1 MKKISIRNF
10 GWWASNSCKDFIL
23 PAIVKSD
30 QQKKFDQR
38 VELVKRGSGD
48 VNKVLE
54 TYSIQ
59 QILDLSD
66 KKLILIEGVPGVG
79 KSTLSW
85 ELCRK
90 WEESQKYDLVIH
102 FNLRDDCVQE
112 MTKISDLFLTCKD
125 EGDREYIVERVE
137 KCDGKGVLF
146 VLDGY
151 DELPEYKKEHVLPNI
166 NNFQEK
172 GLFRDLISKEKLKE
186 SMVIVTSRHSAGN
199 QFNICEIQK
208 YEIRGFTKKNIE
220 DYALKVFSEDKS
232 KFLNYVSKYP
242 IFESAMHIPIN
253 VVIIV
258 EIYKENAAKSEEY
271 VLCTS
276 TDLYRVF
283 CCLFF
288 RKFFESPNTIE
299 WEKLVNEEMFIQLC
313 TLAFSGIK
321 HNKLTFC
328 NSDLRDCN
336 KKVCDI
342 LDKRPSLGDA
352 SYSFPH
358 LTFQEFLAACYISQ
372 ICDENKVE
380 LFRKYEEQ
388 RWNVV
393 WNFVAGLTKF
403 TFIDSNNFNRFTFND
418 SNISPFF
425 FQNLFESQQES
436 FNYFEV
442 ENIVYKIEHYFWT
455 PLDAYAAGY
464 CIAKYTKPNKELWKV
479 NIPCEEKLFMQGVCC
494 HASNS
499 TGGIIGSFHV
509 SGLSSNKKSS
519 DYVFLELLNKTIE
532 PFKKVSDFSIKDF
545 FLPMSTLSTIIS
557 KMSNLVKLDISDSK
571 VEGDGNKFLHHL
583 SNTNIKELNIKYT
596 GIECFLDHAQGA
608 SIDIGSG
615 DLQKL
620 TIGTR
625 KCDTGAGGT
634 HLVHLASS
642 YSSLRHL
649 TIIGFPI
656 STFNTSNS
664 LTELHLIGN
673 DESNFTEDLVRILKE
688 TQTLNILDLTDVLF
702 TIPESTD
709 ELKKILGALRN
720 CKSLE
725 IIKFVL
731 GCGFAATLAPNM
743 GPDKTVNDD
752 VSDSIVPSIGLND
765 EVIKALKDMT
775 QEISIENSTR
785 VELELIVTHENFMS
799 WPRLLNLNLPSTVE
813 MSIVTVNNMGIVQIK
828 EVK

>member
-1 MKKISIRNF
+1 M
-10 GWWASNSCKDFIL
+10 
-23 PAIVKSD
+23 
-30 QQKKFDQR
+30 
-38 VELVKRGSGD
+38 KRGEVD
-48 VNKVLE
+48 EVLKGRE
-54 TYSIQ
+54 KKSIQ
-59 QILDLSD
+59 QILESD
-66 KKLILIEGVPGVG
+66 KKLILIEGAPGVG

-90 WEESQKYDLVIH
+90 WEETEKYDLVIH
-102 FNLRDDCVQE
+102 FNLREDRVQKMQE
-112 MTKISDLFLTCKD
+112 MSDLFSTCED
-125 EGDREYIVERVE
+125 EGDRAYIIKRVKE
-137 KCDGKGVLF
+137 CKGRGVLF
-146 VLDGY
+146 ILDGY
-151 DELPEYKKEHVLPNI
+151 DELPELPEHTNKEHA
-166 NNFQEK
+166 NFQEE
-172 GLFRDLISKEKLKE
+172 GLFRDLINRKYELKLQE
-186 SMVIVTSRHSAGN
+186 STVIITSRHSARE
-199 QFNICEIQK
+199 QFKICDDQEIVKYDILGFNEENIKK
-208 YEIRGFTKKNIE
+208 YAKE
-220 DYALKVFSEDKS
+220 VFKDKS
-232 KFLNYVSKYP
+232 ELFLDFIYRNPTIENAVY
-242 IFESAMHIPIN
+242 APIN
-253 VVIIV
+253 LVIII
-258 EIYKENAAKSEEY
+258 EIYKHDEAKSKKY
-271 VLCTS
+271 TS
-276 TDLYRVF
+276 TKLYRLF
-283 CCLFF
+283 CQLFF
-288 RKFFESPNTIE
+288 RKSIKKSE
-299 WEKLVNEEMFIQLC
+299 WEKLVKDETFKQLC
-313 TLAFSGIK
+313 QLAFSGMK
-321 HNKLTFC
+321 CNKLTFHDI
-328 NSDLRDCN
+328 DLVDCN
-336 KKVCDI
+336 EEVCEI

-358 LTFQEFLAACYISQ
+358 LTFQEFLAACH
-372 ICDENKVE
+372 ICDKDKVE
-380 LFRKYEEQ
+380 LFREHKEQ

-393 WNFVAGLTKF
+393 WNFVAGLKKF
-403 TFIDSNNFNRFTFND
+403 TFIDSNNFNRFTIDN

-436 FNYFEV
+436 FDYCGI
-442 ENIVYKIEHYFWT
+442 ENMIYEIIFLWT

-464 CIAKYTKPNKELWKV
+464 CIAKYTKPNNSLWKV
-479 NIPCEEKLFMQGVCC
+479 TIDCRGHGAESFMQGLCC
-494 HASNS
+494 QASNR
-499 TGGIIGSFHV
+499 TGGIIESFHV
-509 SGLSSNKKSS
+509 SGSGTKSS
-519 DYVFLELLNKTIE
+519 DNVFLKLLNKTIE
-532 PFKKVSDFSIKDF
+532 PFKKVSDFSINHF

-557 KMSNLVKLDISDSK
+557 EMSNLKTLDISDSE

-642 YSSLRHL
+642 YSSLHHL

-664 LTELHLIGN
+664 LTKLVLIDYFKN
-673 DESNFTEDLVRILKE
+673 DKSNFTKDLVRILKE

-702 TIPESTD
+702 TIPKSTD

-743 GPDKTVNDD
+743 GPDKTVTDD